1 MSMCQICRKDS
12 SEHSKRLWENH
23 QRKQICQFCSKNGLK
38 HSDELWE
45 IHQLPLKQIR
55 RGEKISYIQIGFG
68 PKTPARVEKW
78 LMHNPDWH
86 EVDFVPIYLHC
97 KDCQMSLGSDEVDF
111 ADLLSCLCFDCFS
124 TILQE
129 VQM

>member
-1 MSMCQICRKDS
+1 MSMCQICHKDS
-12 SEHSKRLWENH
+12 EEHSQKLWESH
-23 QRKQICQFCSKNGLK
+23 QQKQICGFCSKNGLK
-38 HSDELWE
+38 HTDELWE

-86 EVDFVPIYLHC
+86 QVDFVPIYLHC
-97 KDCQMSLGSDEVDF
+97 KDCGLALGGDEVDY
-111 ADLLSCLCFDCFS
+111 ADLLSCFCLDCFS
-124 TILQE
+124 KIRQE
-129 VQM
+129 VEM

>member
-45 IHQLPLKQIR
+45 IHQFPLRQIR
-55 RGEKISYIQIGFG
+55 KGDKLTYIQIGFG
-68 PKTPARVEKW
+68 PKTLAKIEQWNNGQVE
-78 LMHNPDWH
+78 
-86 EVDFVPIYLHC
+86 FIPIYLHC